1 MIVILASFLSTSAWV
16 ERAFDLPKNCC
27 SFGDILK
34 VKRCEKWGLKQSL
47 TGKRDFTQCPFVRA
61 KTRVTSQVMDSFIV
75 KYELYVFIYVYS
87 LNMYSCIRV
96 H

>member
-1 MIVILASFLSTSAWV
+1 MIVIFASFLLTSAWV

-34 VKRCEKWGLKQSL
+34 VKRCEKWGLKESL

-61 KTRVTSQVMDSFIV
+61 NTRATSQVMDNFIV
-75 KYELYVFIYVYS
+75 KYELYVYVYS
-87 LNMYSCIRV
+87 LNMYSCICL